1 MPMQAQKGG
10 GVTAPTQPQSLY

>member
-10 GVTAPTQPQSLY
+10 TVVATSRG